1 MKTNEIKAEIDKIK
15 NWEEKFRRE
24 DLVHKRNKSKY
35 DFQQYETTRSFGD
48 SIYNG
53 KSSIDEANLD
63 QSSLLDGLK
72 DFNDKQQKVKIKEKK
87 CL

>member
-63 QSSLLDGLK
+63 QSSWLDGLK